1 MVWTTTVVYLAPS
14 PSPLVLLARCTQ
26 FTIIDDTTQ
35 ENNEGFIVDFDF
47 VDGVGAHKGTVPQS
61 MVIITDDDGT
71 CYCIALHVL
80 YSLFFL
86 FGRISDS

>member
-1 MVWTTTVVYLAPS
+1 MDYNSGPPRSLTFPAGVAGST
-14 PSPLVLLARCTQ
+14 RCTQ

-47 VDGVGAHKGTVPQS
+47 VDRVGAHKGTVPQS
-61 MVIITDDDGT
+61 MVIITDNDGT

-80 YSLFFL
+80 CSSF